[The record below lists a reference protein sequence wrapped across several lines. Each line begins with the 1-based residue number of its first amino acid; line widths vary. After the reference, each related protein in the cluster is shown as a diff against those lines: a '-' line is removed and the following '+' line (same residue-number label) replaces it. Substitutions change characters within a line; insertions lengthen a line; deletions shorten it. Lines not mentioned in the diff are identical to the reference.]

1 MEKIGFMKVSGV
13 CAILTGIVA
22 AAGFIIIIAATDVLD
37 ANGAAEI
44 LTAAHKD
51 SRAAAGALWLFVL
64 APLLAVMAV
73 LGFYQALREEGN
85 LIRVAAVFFFLG
97 IPLGLSR
104 VFLDLGLVYELA
116 PGYAISAAN
125 SDTSASLMVVADTM
139 DVIGLLADLV
149 ANVLMIGIGVM
160 LFSVAIIRS
169 SFIHTWIGWLG
180 VAVALVGGWLPLLGP
195 AFSLIEIIG
204 SIGFFFFMA
213 WMIAMGINLLRLEEP
228 AVPT

>member
-1 MEKIGFMKVSGV
+1 MEKTGLMKVSGV
-13 CAILTGIVA
+13 CGILTGIVA
-22 AAGFIIIIAATDVLD
+22 ATGFIIIIAATDVLD
-37 ANGAAEI
+37 ADGAAEI

-51 SRAAAGALWLFVL
+51 SRAAAGALWLFAL
-64 APLLAVMAV
+64 APLLAVMAF
-73 LGFYQALREEGN
+73 LGLYKALQKQGN
-85 LIRVAAVFFFLG
+85 LIKVATVFFILG

-104 VFLDLGLVYELA
+104 VFLDLGLVYALA

-149 ANVLMIGIGVM
+149 ANVLMIGIGVL

-169 SFIHTWIGWLG
+169 SVIHKWIGWLG
-180 VAVALVGGWLPLLGP
+180 IVVALVGGWLPLLGP
-195 AFSLIEIIG
+195 ASDPIEVIG

-213 WMIAMGINLLRLEEP
+213 WMVAMGINLLRLKEP
-228 AVPT
+228 AATA